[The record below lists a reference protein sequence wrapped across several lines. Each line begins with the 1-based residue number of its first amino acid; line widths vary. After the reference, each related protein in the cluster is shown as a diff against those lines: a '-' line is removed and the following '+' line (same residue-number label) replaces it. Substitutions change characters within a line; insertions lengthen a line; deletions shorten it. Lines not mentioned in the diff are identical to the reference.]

1 MCLDIVVMVSVCLVW
16 CWSVTFC
23 HPCLITN
30 ILSSIYFV
38 NSIDGAFQFFFFNLT
53 GSCVFWF
60 LFFIS
65 NALFTRLL
73 PRWMYLSLCHLLT
86 HLANGLICLAGFCI
100 SFSIFPFRSWAK
112 VICLCLTFSF
122 SGHWLIVP
130 ENFRNLQ
137 LTFYVI
143 RRLWVISWEV
153 MIFWR
158 VAFLCLSCSSVSGL
172 WFESVWICLL
182 LMSWSLVV
190 LGKEKQTAFGP
201 QFLLSSV
208 FRQPCGCAYFYF

>member
-1 MCLDIVVMVSVCLVW
+1 MVFVCLVW
-16 CWSVTFC
+16 CWSVIFC
-23 HPCLITN
+23 HPCPHHKHTVV
-30 ILSSIYFV
+30 YFA
-38 NSIDGAFQFFFFNLT
+38 NSIDGAFQFFFLLIWLAV
-53 GSCVFWF
+53 VFF
-60 LFFIS
+60 CFVLFFHFQHS
-65 NALFTRLL
+65 FYSFASSWMHL
-73 PRWMYLSLCHLLT
+73 PFCHPPT

-100 SFSIFPFRSWAK
+100 SFSNFPFRSWAK

-158 VAFLCLSCSSVSGL
+158 VTFLCLSCSSVSGL
-172 WFESVWICLL
+172 WFGHLSVWICLL
-182 LMSWSLVV
+182 LMSWSLAA

-201 QFLLSSV
+201 QLLLSSV